1 MAADKVEGPAT
12 VITFLGIRVDTVRI
26 ELTLP
31 SDKLECIGD
40 LVRSWQGHR
49 SGQRVDFESLLGHL
63 SHAATIIQ
71 QGRVFLRHL
80 YDIQARTGSP
90 YYHVHLDAEAQ
101 ADLLWWEQFLQTWNG
116 IMFFRQPPIPAV
128 YVYTDASGSFGAD
141 GLWVPHLCFQL
152 QWPTTWSAVD
162 IVDKELVP
170 VVVAAALWGG
180 QWHHSHVCF
189 HIDNEAVVAIL
200 HRQSGRSMIDRH
212 LLRCFYFYSAFYQF
226 HFTVEHI
233 PGVLNRAADA
243 LSRDNIT
250 LFSSLFP
257 QASQAHFPPSV
268 MDMLV
273 TQQPNWGSTAWI
285 SLFTG
290 TLTHP

>member
-1 MAADKVEGPAT
+1 MG
-12 VITFLGIRVDTVRI
+12 RRI
-26 ELTLP
+26 
-31 SDKLECIGD
+31 
-40 LVRSWQGHR
+40 
-49 SGQRVDFESLLGHL
+49 DFESLLGHL

-80 YDIQARTGSP
+80 YDIQVRTGSP
-90 YYHVHLDAEAQ
+90 YYHVHLDAEAR

-116 IMFFRQPPIPAV
+116 IMFFREPPIPAV
-128 YVYTDASGSFGAD
+128 YVYTDASGLFGAD
-141 GLWVPHLCFQL
+141 GLWAPHLCFQL

-162 IVDKELVP
+162 IVVKELVP

-200 HRQSGRSMIDRH
+200 HRQFGRSMIDRH
-212 LLRCFYFYSAFYQF
+212 LLRCMYFYSAFYQF

-243 LSRDNIT
+243 LSRDNLT

-257 QASQAHFPPSV
+257 QASQAHIPPSV